1 MNIDFANIAKRY
13 KRTVAGRF
21 MLVEGSKLTEK
32 IAGEDF
38 CVTQKMDGIMQVLF
52 WREGKASAYSS
63 HGNPTDETLPCMVE
77 FAKIMEQSG
86 IKEATFGAELYSTIN
101 PNGRERVGDV
111 STALA
116 DKNMHDRLYFA
127 IFDIIDINGSPFE
140 VSHYHDKISK
150 IKQLFSSGLSVRPVD
165 SYKAQGKQEVALLYE
180 ELVSE
185 RGAEGIVV
193 HNETPIV
200 YKVKPRHTIDAVVIG
215 YTLGEDERCEMV
227 RDILVAVMHPDGS
240 LQQFASTGSGL
251 TDELRKKLYSHFL
264 ASRVE
269 SDYIETDSRNVA
281 FQMVRPEIIVE
292 ISAIDFVTENTAGEP
307 KRNMLLEYHHK
318 DGYKTIQPTAGVAL
332 HSPVF
337 VRLRPDKTCEE
348 CAIPVRQLN
357 DLCEFA
363 KDRIERMDN
372 LPKSEILFR
381 QVYHKGS
388 GLKRMVQKYVVW
400 KTNKE
405 HTGQFPAYVFHYT
418 DFSMTRAE
426 CLRRDIRISNSH
438 EQIMQLCDE
447 FIAANVK
454 KGWQQIS

>member
-1 MNIDFANIAKRY
+1 MNIDFANIAKTY

-21 MLVEGSKLTEK
+21 MLVEGAKLTEK
-32 IAGEDF
+32 IVGENF
-38 CVTQKMDGIMQVLF
+38 CVTKKMDGIMQVLF
-52 WREGKASAYSS
+52 WRDGKASAYSS
-63 HGNPTDETLPCMVE
+63 QGNPTDITLSCMVE

-86 IKEATFGAELYSTIN
+86 LKKATFGAELYATIN
-101 PNGRERVGDV
+101 PNGRERVCDV

-116 DKNMHDRLYFA
+116 YEKLHDQLQLA
-127 IFDIIDINGSPFE
+127 VFDIIEINGTPFE
-140 VSHYHDKISK
+140 ASHYHDKISR
-150 IKQLFSSGLSVRPVD
+150 IKQFFSSGLSVRPVD
-165 SYKAQGKQEVALLYE
+165 SYKAHGKHEVELLYD
-180 ELVSE
+180 ELVTE
-185 RGAEGIVV
+185 LGAEGIVV
-193 HNETPIV
+193 HCETPII
-200 YKVKPRHTIDAVVIG
+200 YKVKPRHTVDAVIIG
-215 YTLGEDERCEMV
+215 YTIGEDERSEMV

-251 TDELRKKLYSHFL
+251 TDELRKKLYDRFS

-292 ISAIDFVTENTAGEP
+292 ISAIDFVTENTAGES
-307 KRNMLLEYHHK
+307 KRNMLLESHPQE
-318 DGYKTIQPTAGVAL
+318 GYKTIKPTAGVAL

-348 CAIPVRQLN
+348 RAIPVRQLT
-357 DLCEFA
+357 DLCEFT
-363 KDRIERMDN
+363 KDKIERMDN

-418 DFSMTRAE
+418 DFSMARAE
-426 CLRRDIRISNSH
+426 CLRRDIRISNSR

-447 FIAANVK
+447 FISANVK